1 MSKVGGALPSWYW
14 PDNIPRRVAVPEQP
28 IDRGLRYRGPS
39 VAGKPA
45 IVAREGS
52 TTYRELLAAVR
63 ETARGIHSIDPEGTA
78 AAVVEADFAQSL
90 ILLLAALAAGKQVFV
105 GDPLAPLPVLAR
117 QLEESRATIVL
128 TAADPGAAGTLSG
141 VRIVR
146 RPELPA
152 GTDEPPGSGHSSLP
166 AVLIA
171 SRDDLVVHSHF
182 ALSAMAVSLTTFVP
196 QLRAIP
202 YVAISPLSSW
212 EGLCA
217 SLAGLLHGSFLVP
230 ASLSALDQAPPEVAG
245 GYTLLRREDID
256 ALLSAGRPPALLS
269 KIRYL
274 FVSTNY
280 FHRRWRQRVEGLL
293 GRPILPIWGTPEVGL
308 AVAAHPTWFPLEA
321 HGIPMVNVFLQP
333 VDPVRGVISEVPWEM
348 LEGAEIGVDTPSGM
362 IGFSGDGRTESM
374 RLGNILRTHT
384 LASVDHVGVVT
395 LLPSGGGGT

>member
-1 MSKVGGALPSWYW
+1 
-14 PDNIPRRVAVPEQP
+14 
-28 IDRGLRYRGPS
+28 
-39 VAGKPA
+39 
-45 IVAREGS
+45 
-52 TTYRELLAAVR
+52 
-63 ETARGIHSIDPEGTA
+63 
-78 AAVVEADFAQSL
+78 
-90 ILLLAALAAGKQVFV
+90 
-105 GDPLAPLPVLAR
+105 
-117 QLEESRATIVL
+117 
-128 TAADPGAAGTLSG
+128 
-141 VRIVR
+141 
-146 RPELPA
+146 
-152 GTDEPPGSGHSSLP
+152 
-166 AVLIA
+166 
-171 SRDDLVVHSHF
+171 
-182 ALSAMAVSLTTFVP
+182 MAVSLTTFVP

-202 YVAISPLSSW
+202 YIAISPLSSW

-245 GYTLLRREDID
+245 GYTLLRREDVD

-274 FVSTNY
+274 FVSTSY

-348 LEGAEIGVDTPSGM
+348 LEGAEIGVETPSGM
-362 IGFSGDGRTESM
+362 IGFSGDGRGESM